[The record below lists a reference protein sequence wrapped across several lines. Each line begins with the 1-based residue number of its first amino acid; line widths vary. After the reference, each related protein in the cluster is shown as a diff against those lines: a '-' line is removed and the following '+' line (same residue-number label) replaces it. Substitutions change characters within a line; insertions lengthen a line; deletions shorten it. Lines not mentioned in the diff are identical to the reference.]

1 MKALL
6 EHPRVLKLMIVLLF
20 LLLAVPASGQ
30 EQKSET
36 APREAGRGPLRIP
49 SRPRAPLFQST
60 QGKQK
65 TEIQF
70 DPATRIVTLHLLVQD
85 ENGFFIPNLRREN
98 FAVYED
104 GVRQQVISTDIEHP
118 PASIGLLIEFGGQ
131 TPSVNHELGEEV
143 SRAAQQL
150 VEELDHDDR
159 VAVWKYSDK
168 VEKVVDFSA
177 TRDSLTTLLYR
188 LGTPDISETNLYDAI
203 ISLIGEMRPVTG
215 RKAIVLISSGVDTAS
230 KARYQ
235 DALNAA
241 GNSDSPI
248 YVLGLTK
255 VLQNYEDVYGHP
267 PVARTQWEKAQREL
281 QEFARVSK
289 GRAYIPENTV
299 NLSSVYDDMLE
310 NIKVRYIIRYRSSDD
325 SNLNSP
331 RRIRVELVDPSTGG
345 PLQIVDS
352 NGKSVRSRIVIQ
364 DSYIPAATSSR

>member
-1 MKALL
+1 MKAIS
-6 EHPRVLKLMIVLLF
+6 EHSRVVKLMTFLLF
-20 LLLAVPASGQ
+20 LLLAAPAWGQ

-60 QGKQK
+60 QDKQK

-70 DPATRIVTLHLLVQD
+70 DPATHMVTLKLLVQD

-98 FAVYED
+98 FAVYEN
-104 GVRQQVISTDIEHP
+104 GVRQQVISADIEHP
-118 PASIGLLIEFGGQ
+118 PAQLGLLIEFGGQ
-131 TPSVNHELGEEV
+131 APSMNHELGDEV

-150 VEELDHDDR
+150 VEELDHDDK

-177 TRDSLTTLLYR
+177 TRDSLTTLLYSF
-188 LGTPDISETNLYDAI
+188 GTPDISETNLYDAI
-203 ISLIGEMRPVTG
+203 IFVIGEMRPVTG

-255 VLQNYEDVYGHP
+255 VLQDYEEVYGHR

-289 GRAYIPENTV
+289 GRAYIPENTL

-310 NIKVRYIIRYRSSDD
+310 NIKVRYVIRYRSSD
-325 SNLNSP
+325 SANLNSP
-331 RRIRVELVDPSTGG
+331 RRIRVELVDPFTGG
-345 PLQIVDS
+345 PLRVVDS
-352 NGKSVRSRIVIQ
+352 NGKSVRARIVFQ
-364 DSYIPAATSSR
+364 DSYVPAAASSR

>member
-1 MKALL
+1 
-6 EHPRVLKLMIVLLF
+6 
-20 LLLAVPASGQ
+20 
-30 EQKSET
+30 
-36 APREAGRGPLRIP
+36 
-49 SRPRAPLFQST
+49 
-60 QGKQK
+60 
-65 TEIQF
+65 
-70 DPATRIVTLHLLVQD
+70 
-85 ENGFFIPNLRREN
+85 
-98 FAVYED
+98 VYED